1 MKNTEFS
8 SKDWLPGIS
17 VDCVLFCFHENQ
29 LKYLTLKFLNSE
41 VWSLPGG
48 VVGIKEDINEAAKRV
63 LNERTGLTNI
73 FLEQFYCFG
82 EFGRNVNARLEFE
95 KIKSNIFRTNDDL
108 DWISSR
114 FITMGYLA
122 VVDYT
127 KVNVT
132 LGDISDQF
140 LWQDVSEFRRL
151 FLDHNEIVDK
161 ALVKLRECLDAKL
174 IAFSLLPETFTMSEI
189 QQVYET
195 ILGTSIVRT
204 NFQRKILSL
213 NILERIE
220 KKYSGGAHKAPYLY
234 RLKSNLQ

>member
-1 MKNTEFS
+1 MNNTVFS

-29 LKYLTLKFLNSE
+29 LKYLTLKFLNSD

-48 VVGIKEDINEAAKRV
+48 VVGIKEGINDAAKRV
-63 LNERTGLTNI
+63 LNERTGLSGI

-95 KIKSNIFRTNDDL
+95 KIKSDILRTTDDL

-114 FITMGYLA
+114 FITLGYLA
-122 VVDYT
+122 VVDYS
-127 KVNVT
+127 KVNVSP
-132 LGDISDQF
+132 GDISDQF
-140 LWQDVSEFRRL
+140 LWQDVTDFKKL

-161 ALVKLRECLDAKL
+161 ALVKLRECLDTKL
-174 IAFSLLPETFTMSEI
+174 IAFSLLPETFTMFEI

-213 NILERIE
+213 DILERIE

-234 RLKSNLQ
+234 RLKK

>member
-1 MKNTEFS
+1 MNVTVFS
-8 SKDWLPGIS
+8 PQNFLPGIS
-17 VDCVLFCFHENQ
+17 VDCVVFGFHENQ
-29 LKYLTLKFLNSE
+29 LKYLALKFLNSD

-48 VVGIKEDINEAAKRV
+48 VVGIKEGINDAAERV
-63 LNERTGLTNI
+63 LNERTGLSDI
-73 FLEQFYCFG
+73 FLEQFHCFG

-95 KIKSNIFRTNDDL
+95 KIKSNIFRTKEDL

-114 FITMGYLA
+114 FITLGYLA

-132 LGDISDQF
+132 LGDISDEF
-140 LWQDVSEFRRL
+140 LWQDVTEFRHL
-151 FLDHNEIVDK
+151 FLDHNEILDM
-161 ALVKLRECLDAKL
+161 ALLKLRECLDTKL
-174 IAFSLLPETFTMSEI
+174 IAFNLLPETFTMSEI

-213 NILERIE
+213 DILERIE

-234 RLKSNLQ
+234 RLKNNLV

>member
-1 MKNTEFS
+1 MNNIVFS

-29 LKYLTLKFLNSE
+29 LKYLTLKFLNSD

-48 VVGIKEDINEAAKRV
+48 VVGVKEGINDATKRV
-63 LNERTGLTNI
+63 LNERTGLSGI

-95 KIKSNIFRTNDDL
+95 KIKSNILRTKDDL

-114 FITMGYLA
+114 FITLGYLA
-122 VVDYT
+122 VVDYS
-127 KVNVT
+127 KVNVSP
-132 LGDISDQF
+132 GDISDQF
-140 LWQDVSEFRRL
+140 LWQDVTEYRQL
-151 FLDHNEIVDK
+151 FLDHNEIVAK
-161 ALVKLRECLDAKL
+161 ALVKLRECLDTKL

-213 NILERIE
+213 DILERIE

-234 RLKSNLQ
+234 RLKK

>member
-1 MKNTEFS
+1 MNNIVFS

-29 LKYLTLKFLNSE
+29 LKYLTLKFLNSD

-48 VVGIKEDINEAAKRV
+48 VVGVKEGINDAAKRV
-63 LNERTGLTNI
+63 LNERTGLSGI

-95 KIKSNIFRTNDDL
+95 KIKSDILRTTDDL

-114 FITMGYLA
+114 FITLGYLA
-122 VVDYT
+122 VVDYS
-127 KVNVT
+127 KVNVSP
-132 LGDISDQF
+132 GDISDQF
-140 LWQDVSEFRRL
+140 LWQDVTEYRQL
-151 FLDHNEIVDK
+151 FLDHNEIVAK
-161 ALVKLRECLDAKL
+161 ALVKLRECLDTKL

-213 NILERIE
+213 DILERIE

-234 RLKSNLQ
+234 RLKK

>member
-17 VDCVLFCFHENQ
+17 VDCVVFCFHENQ

-41 VWSLPGG
+41 IWSLAGG
-48 VVGIKEDINEAAKRV
+48 YVGNQESMNDAAKRV
-63 LNERTGLTNI
+63 LFDRTGLTNI
-73 FLEQFYCFG
+73 YLEQFYCFG
-82 EFGRNVNARLEFE
+82 DNGRNLNERAEFE
-95 KIKSNIFRTNDDL
+95 KIKNDIGSKTDDL
-108 DWISSR
+108 DWLSSR

-122 VVDYT
+122 VVDYN
-127 KVNVT
+127 KVNVS
-132 LGDISDQF
+132 LGDLSDQF
-140 LWQDVSEFRRL
+140 LWQDVTDFKKL
-151 FLDHNEIVDK
+151 FLDHNEILDM
-161 ALVKLRECLDAKL
+161 ALVKLRECLDTKL

-213 NILERIE
+213 DILERIE

-234 RLKSNLQ
+234 RLKSNLG

>member
-1 MKNTEFS
+1 MKDPVFS
-8 SKDWLPGIS
+8 SKNWLPGIS

-29 LKYLTLKFLNSE
+29 LKYLTLKFLNSD

-48 VVGIKEDINEAAKRV
+48 VVGIKEGINDAAERV
-63 LNERTGLTNI
+63 LNERTGLSGI

-95 KIKSNIFRTNDDL
+95 KIKSDIFRTTDDL

-114 FITMGYLA
+114 FITLGYLA
-122 VVDYT
+122 VVDYS
-127 KVNVT
+127 KVNVSP
-132 LGDISDQF
+132 GDISDQF
-140 LWQDVSEFRRL
+140 LWQDVTDFKKL

-161 ALVKLRECLDAKL
+161 ALVKLRECLDTKL

-213 NILERIE
+213 DILERIE

-234 RLKSNLQ
+234 RLKK

>member
-48 VVGIKEDINEAAKRV
+48 VVGIKEGINDAAKRV
-63 LNERTGLTNI
+63 LNERTGLSGI

-95 KIKSNIFRTNDDL
+95 KIKSNILRTKDDL

-114 FITMGYLA
+114 FITLGYLA
-122 VVDYT
+122 VVDYS
-127 KVNVT
+127 KVNVSP
-132 LGDISDQF
+132 GDISDQF
-140 LWQDVSEFRRL
+140 LWQDVTEYRQL
-151 FLDHNEIVDK
+151 FLDHNEIVAK
-161 ALVKLRECLDAKL
+161 ALVKLRECLDTKL

-213 NILERIE
+213 DILERIE

-234 RLKSNLQ
+234 RLKK

>member
-1 MKNTEFS
+1 MNNIVFS

-29 LKYLTLKFLNSE
+29 LKYLTLKFLNSD

-48 VVGIKEDINEAAKRV
+48 VVGIKEGINDAAKRV
-63 LNERTGLTNI
+63 LNERTGLSGI

-95 KIKSNIFRTNDDL
+95 KIKSDILRTTDDL

-114 FITMGYLA
+114 FITLGYLA
-122 VVDYT
+122 VVDYS
-127 KVNVT
+127 KVNVSP
-132 LGDISDQF
+132 GDISDQF
-140 LWQDVSEFRRL
+140 LWQDVTDFKKL

-161 ALVKLRECLDAKL
+161 ALVKLRECLDTKL

-213 NILERIE
+213 DILERIE

-234 RLKSNLQ
+234 RLKK

>member
-48 VVGIKEDINEAAKRV
+48 VVGIKEGINDAAKRV
-63 LNERTGLTNI
+63 LNERTGLSGI

-95 KIKSNIFRTNDDL
+95 KIKSNILRTKDDL

-114 FITMGYLA
+114 FITLGYLA
-122 VVDYT
+122 VVDYS
-127 KVNVT
+127 KVNVSP
-132 LGDISDQF
+132 GDISDQF
-140 LWQDVSEFRRL
+140 LWQDVTEYRQL
-151 FLDHNEIVDK
+151 FLDHNEIVAK
-161 ALVKLRECLDAKL
+161 ALVKLRECLDTKL

-234 RLKSNLQ
+234 RLKSNLL

>member
-1 MKNTEFS
+1 
-8 SKDWLPGIS
+8 

-29 LKYLTLKFLNSE
+29 LKYLTLKFLNSD

-48 VVGIKEDINEAAKRV
+48 VVGIKEGINDAAKRV
-63 LNERTGLTNI
+63 LNERTGLSGI

-95 KIKSNIFRTNDDL
+95 KIKSDILRTTDDL

-114 FITMGYLA
+114 FITLGYLA
-122 VVDYT
+122 VVDYS
-127 KVNVT
+127 KVNVSP
-132 LGDISDQF
+132 GDISDQF
-140 LWQDVSEFRRL
+140 LWQDVTDFKKL

-161 ALVKLRECLDAKL
+161 ALVKLRECLDTKL

-213 NILERIE
+213 DILERIE

-234 RLKSNLQ
+234 RLKSNLG

>member
-17 VDCVLFCFHENQ
+17 VDCVVFCFHENQ
-29 LKYLTLKFLNSE
+29 LKYLTLKFLNSD

-48 VVGIKEDINEAAKRV
+48 VVGIKEGINDAAKRV
-63 LNERTGLTNI
+63 LNERTGLSGI

-95 KIKSNIFRTNDDL
+95 KIKSDILRTTDDL

-114 FITMGYLA
+114 FITLGYLA
-122 VVDYT
+122 VVDYS
-127 KVNVT
+127 KVNVSP
-132 LGDISDQF
+132 GDISDQF
-140 LWQDVSEFRRL
+140 LWQDVTDFKKL

-161 ALVKLRECLDAKL
+161 ALVKLRECLDTKL

-213 NILERIE
+213 DILERIE

-234 RLKSNLQ
+234 RLKSNLG

>member
-1 MKNTEFS
+1 MKDPVFS
-8 SKDWLPGIS
+8 SKNWLPGIS

-29 LKYLTLKFLNSE
+29 LKYLILKFLNSD

-48 VVGIKEDINEAAKRV
+48 VVGIQESINDAAERV
-63 LNERTGLTNI
+63 LNERTGLSGI

-95 KIKSNIFRTNDDL
+95 KIKSDIFRTTDDL

-114 FITMGYLA
+114 FITLGYLA
-122 VVDYT
+122 VVDYS
-127 KVNVT
+127 KVNVSP
-132 LGDISDQF
+132 GDISDQF
-140 LWQDVSEFRRL
+140 LWQDVTDFKKL

-161 ALVKLRECLDAKL
+161 ALVKLRECLDTKL

-213 NILERIE
+213 DILERIE

-234 RLKSNLQ
+234 RLKK

>member
-29 LKYLTLKFLNSE
+29 LKYLTLKFLNSD

-48 VVGIKEDINEAAKRV
+48 VVGIKEGINDAAKRV
-63 LNERTGLTNI
+63 LNERTGLSGI

-95 KIKSNIFRTNDDL
+95 KIKSNILRKKDDL

-114 FITMGYLA
+114 FITLGYLA
-122 VVDYT
+122 VVDYS
-127 KVNVT
+127 KVNVSP
-132 LGDISDQF
+132 GDISDQF
-140 LWQDVSEFRRL
+140 LWQDVTEYRQL
-151 FLDHNEIVDK
+151 FLDHNEIVAK
-161 ALVKLRECLDAKL
+161 ALVKLRECLDTKL

-213 NILERIE
+213 DILERIE

-234 RLKSNLQ
+234 RLKK

>member
-29 LKYLTLKFLNSE
+29 LKYLTLKFLNSD

-48 VVGIKEDINEAAKRV
+48 VVGIKEGINDAAKRV
-63 LNERTGLTNI
+63 LNERTGLSGI

-95 KIKSNIFRTNDDL
+95 KIKSDIFRTTDDL

-114 FITMGYLA
+114 FITLGYLA
-122 VVDYT
+122 VVDYS
-127 KVNVT
+127 KVNVSP
-132 LGDISDQF
+132 GDISDQF
-140 LWQDVSEFRRL
+140 LWQDVTEYRQL
-151 FLDHNEIVDK
+151 FLDHNEIVAK
-161 ALVKLRECLDAKL
+161 ALVKLRECLDTKL

-213 NILERIE
+213 DILERIE

-234 RLKSNLQ
+234 RLKSNLG

>member
-1 MKNTEFS
+1 MNNTVFS

-29 LKYLTLKFLNSE
+29 LKYLTLKFLNSD

-48 VVGIKEDINEAAKRV
+48 VVGIKEGINDAAKRV
-63 LNERTGLTNI
+63 LNERTGLSGI

-95 KIKSNIFRTNDDL
+95 KIKSDILRTTDDL

-114 FITMGYLA
+114 FITLGYLA
-122 VVDYT
+122 VVDYS
-127 KVNVT
+127 KVNVSP
-132 LGDISDQF
+132 GDISDQF
-140 LWQDVSEFRRL
+140 LWQDVTGFKKL

-161 ALVKLRECLDAKL
+161 ALVKLRECLDTKL

-213 NILERIE
+213 DILERIE

-234 RLKSNLQ
+234 RLKSNLG

>member
-1 MKNTEFS
+1 M
-8 SKDWLPGIS
+8 
-17 VDCVLFCFHENQ
+17 
-29 LKYLTLKFLNSE
+29 TLKFLNSD

-48 VVGIKEDINEAAKRV
+48 VVGIKEGINDAAKRV
-63 LNERTGLTNI
+63 LNERTGLSGI

-95 KIKSNIFRTNDDL
+95 KIKSDILRTTDDL

-114 FITMGYLA
+114 FITLGYLA
-122 VVDYT
+122 VVDYS
-127 KVNVT
+127 KVNVSP
-132 LGDISDQF
+132 GDISDQF
-140 LWQDVSEFRRL
+140 LWQDVTDFKKL

-161 ALVKLRECLDAKL
+161 ALVKLRECLDTKL

-213 NILERIE
+213 DILERIE

-234 RLKSNLQ
+234 RLKK

>member
-1 MKNTEFS
+1 MNNIVFS

-29 LKYLTLKFLNSE
+29 LKYLTLKFLNSD

-48 VVGIKEDINEAAKRV
+48 VVGIKEGINDAAKRV
-63 LNERTGLTNI
+63 LNERTGLSGI

-95 KIKSNIFRTNDDL
+95 KIKSDILRTTDDL

-114 FITMGYLA
+114 FITLGYLA
-122 VVDYT
+122 VVDYS
-127 KVNVT
+127 KVNVSP
-132 LGDISDQF
+132 GDISDQF
-140 LWQDVSEFRRL
+140 LWQDVTEYRQL
-151 FLDHNEIVDK
+151 FLDHNEIVAK
-161 ALVKLRECLDAKL
+161 ALVKLRECLDTKL

-213 NILERIE
+213 DILERIE

-234 RLKSNLQ
+234 RLKK

>member
-1 MKNTEFS
+1 MNNIVFS

-29 LKYLTLKFLNSE
+29 LKYLTLKFLNSD

-48 VVGIKEDINEAAKRV
+48 VVGIKEGINDAAKRV
-63 LNERTGLTNI
+63 LNERTGLSGI

-95 KIKSNIFRTNDDL
+95 KIKSDILRTTDDL

-114 FITMGYLA
+114 FITLGYLA
-122 VVDYT
+122 IVDYS
-127 KVNVT
+127 KVNVSP
-132 LGDISDQF
+132 GDISDQF
-140 LWQDVSEFRRL
+140 LWQDVTDFKKL

-161 ALVKLRECLDAKL
+161 ALVKLRECLDTKL

-213 NILERIE
+213 DILERIE

-234 RLKSNLQ
+234 RLKGNLQ

>member
-1 MKNTEFS
+1 M
-8 SKDWLPGIS
+8 
-17 VDCVLFCFHENQ
+17 
-29 LKYLTLKFLNSE
+29 TLKFLNSD

-48 VVGIKEDINEAAKRV
+48 VVGIKEGINDAAKRV
-63 LNERTGLTNI
+63 LNERTGLSGI

-95 KIKSNIFRTNDDL
+95 KIKSDILRTTDDL

-114 FITMGYLA
+114 FITLGYLA
-122 VVDYT
+122 VVDYS
-127 KVNVT
+127 KVNVSP
-132 LGDISDQF
+132 GDISDQF
-140 LWQDVSEFRRL
+140 LWQDVTDFKKL

-161 ALVKLRECLDAKL
+161 ALVKLRECLDTKL

-213 NILERIE
+213 DILERIE

-234 RLKSNLQ
+234 RLKSNLG

>member
-1 MKNTEFS
+1 MNNIVFS

-29 LKYLTLKFLNSE
+29 LKYLTLKFLNSD

-48 VVGIKEDINEAAKRV
+48 VVGVKEGINDAAKRV
-63 LNERTGLTNI
+63 LNERTGLSGI

-95 KIKSNIFRTNDDL
+95 KIKSDILRTTDDL

-114 FITMGYLA
+114 FITLGYLA
-122 VVDYT
+122 VVDYS
-127 KVNVT
+127 KVNVSP
-132 LGDISDQF
+132 GDISDQF
-140 LWQDVSEFRRL
+140 LWQDVTDFKKL

-161 ALVKLRECLDAKL
+161 ALVKLRECLDTKL

-213 NILERIE
+213 DILERIE

-234 RLKSNLQ
+234 RLKK

>member
-17 VDCVLFCFHENQ
+17 VDCVVFCFHENQ
-29 LKYLTLKFLNSE
+29 LKYLTLKFLNSD

-48 VVGIKEDINEAAKRV
+48 VVGIKEGINDAAKRV
-63 LNERTGLTNI
+63 LNERTGLSGI

-95 KIKSNIFRTNDDL
+95 KIKSDILRTTDDL

-114 FITMGYLA
+114 FITLGYLA
-122 VVDYT
+122 VVDYS
-127 KVNVT
+127 KVNVSP
-132 LGDISDQF
+132 GDISDQF
-140 LWQDVSEFRRL
+140 LWQDVTDFKKL

-161 ALVKLRECLDAKL
+161 ALVKLRECLDTKL

-213 NILERIE
+213 DILERIE
-220 KKYSGGAHKAPYLY
+220 
-234 RLKSNLQ
+234 

>member
-1 MKNTEFS
+1 MKHTEFS
-8 SKDWLPGIS
+8 SKNWLPGIS
-17 VDCVLFCFHENQ
+17 VDCVVFCFHENQ
-29 LKYLTLKFLNSE
+29 LKFLTLKFLNSE

-48 VVGIKEDINEAAKRV
+48 VVGIKEGINDAAERV
-63 LNERTGLTNI
+63 LNERTGLSDI

-82 EFGRNVNARLEFE
+82 EFGRNINARLEFE
-95 KIKSNIFRTNDDL
+95 KIKSNIFRTTDDL

-114 FITMGYLA
+114 FITLGYLA
-122 VVDYT
+122 VVDYS
-127 KVNVT
+127 KVNVSP
-132 LGDISDQF
+132 GDISDQF
-140 LWQDVSEFRRL
+140 LWQDVTEFRRL

-161 ALVKLRECLDAKL
+161 ALVKLRECLDNKL

-195 ILGTSIVRT
+195 ILGTAIVRT

-213 NILERIE
+213 GILDRIE

-234 RLKSNLQ
+234 RLKK

>member
-29 LKYLTLKFLNSE
+29 LKYLTLKFLNSD

-48 VVGIKEDINEAAKRV
+48 VVGIKEGINDAAKRV
-63 LNERTGLTNI
+63 LNERTGLSGI

-95 KIKSNIFRTNDDL
+95 KIKSNILRTKDDL

-114 FITMGYLA
+114 FITLGYLA
-122 VVDYT
+122 VVDYS
-127 KVNVT
+127 KVNVSP
-132 LGDISDQF
+132 GDISDQF
-140 LWQDVSEFRRL
+140 LWQDVTEYRQL
-151 FLDHNEIVDK
+151 FLDHNEIVAK
-161 ALVKLRECLDAKL
+161 ALVKLRECLDTKL

-213 NILERIE
+213 DILERIE

-234 RLKSNLQ
+234 RLKK

>member
-1 MKNTEFS
+1 MKETVFS

-17 VDCVLFCFHENQ
+17 VDCVVFCFHENQ
-29 LKYLTLKFLNSE
+29 LKYLTLKFLNSD

-48 VVGIKEDINEAAKRV
+48 VVGKKEGINDAAERV
-63 LNERTGLTNI
+63 LSERTGLSGI

-82 EFGRNVNARLEFE
+82 EFGRNVNARVEFE
-95 KIKSNIFRTNDDL
+95 KIKSDIFRTKEDL

-122 VVDYT
+122 VVDYS

-132 LGDISDQF
+132 LGDISGEF
-140 LWQDVSEFRRL
+140 IWQDVSEFRRL

-161 ALVKLRECLDAKL
+161 ALVKLRECLDTKL

-213 NILERIE
+213 DILERIE

-234 RLKSNLQ
+234 RLKNNLE

>member
-48 VVGIKEDINEAAKRV
+48 VVGIKEGINDAAKRV
-63 LNERTGLTNI
+63 LNERTGLSGI

-95 KIKSNIFRTNDDL
+95 KIKSDIFRTTDDL

-114 FITMGYLA
+114 FITLGYLA
-122 VVDYT
+122 VVDYS
-127 KVNVT
+127 KVNVSP
-132 LGDISDQF
+132 GDISDQF
-140 LWQDVSEFRRL
+140 LWQDVTEYRQL
-151 FLDHNEIVDK
+151 FLDHNEIVAK
-161 ALVKLRECLDAKL
+161 ALVKLRECLDTKL

-213 NILERIE
+213 DILERIE

-234 RLKSNLQ
+234 RLKK

>member
-8 SKDWLPGIS
+8 SKYWLPGIS
-17 VDCVLFCFHENQ
+17 VDCVVFCFHENQ
-29 LKYLTLKFLNSE
+29 LKYLTLKFLNSD

-48 VVGIKEDINEAAKRV
+48 VVGIKEGINDAAKRV
-63 LNERTGLTNI
+63 LNERTGLSGI

-95 KIKSNIFRTNDDL
+95 KIKSDILRTTDDL

-114 FITMGYLA
+114 FITLGYLA
-122 VVDYT
+122 VVDYS
-127 KVNVT
+127 KVNVSP
-132 LGDISDQF
+132 GDISDQF
-140 LWQDVSEFRRL
+140 LWQDVTDFKKL

-161 ALVKLRECLDAKL
+161 ALVKLREFLDTKL

-213 NILERIE
+213 DILERIE

-234 RLKSNLQ
+234 RLKSNLG

>member
-48 VVGIKEDINEAAKRV
+48 VVGIKEGINDAAKRV
-63 LNERTGLTNI
+63 LNERTGLSGI

-95 KIKSNIFRTNDDL
+95 KIKSDILRTTDDL

-114 FITMGYLA
+114 FITLGYLA
-122 VVDYT
+122 VVDYS
-127 KVNVT
+127 KVNVSP
-132 LGDISDQF
+132 GDISDQF
-140 LWQDVSEFRRL
+140 LWQDVTDFKKL

-161 ALVKLRECLDAKL
+161 ALVKLRECLDTKL

-213 NILERIE
+213 DILERIE

-234 RLKSNLQ
+234 RLKSNLG